1 VVYRRDP
8 CHAILAKGAWT
19 ACTSQMLL
27 MNLLPGLRD
36 LRAPLAAGY
45 LWLTAGWLYFAPQ
58 LPASVDEADGVLKDI
73 YRVIEASGPVAA
85 AAGLSFAAYII
96 GILSTGL
103 LTGPIS
109 FTTKRMLP
117 ATVRFL
123 VTAPAYILAA
133 LGIFWNRAPTVSE
146 RYEAFIN
153 EVYRGWSRSTWTRAE
168 NLVILKLRVRIIKD
182 SRFRDLVL
190 DKLRPTIPQQ
200 LKIYEFRNQSKFTP
214 FRDLILGVRDH
225 LRNWSRPES
234 EQQETEKI
242 RELRSRW
249 ESLSPGS
256 QSSYMDYVWVD
267 PSESDRE
274 TKLMGQVSALIE
286 NGAYPVVESILES
299 TINLNGHTQ
308 DVVSELQ
315 LAPERLVG
323 EKPATYDR
331 WDRLKG
337 EGEFREAIVPPLVAI
352 LIALFSRGVLTWPSG
367 LLLLIPAVVIL
378 IQGMIKLNQAD
389 GQLIQTL
396 EAEVIPSTSLARLE
410 KMDPY
415 WLRAA
420 DHDELDSLVSER
432 AVSDDAALEVTQRK
446 PQVEALR
453 GQVGTTKPGGHFERT
468 D

>member
-1 VVYRRDP
+1 
-8 CHAILAKGAWT
+8 
-19 ACTSQMLL
+19 
-27 MNLLPGLRD
+27 
-36 LRAPLAAGY
+36 
-45 LWLTAGWLYFAPQ
+45 
-58 LPASVDEADGVLKDI
+58 
-73 YRVIEASGPVAA
+73 
-85 AAGLSFAAYII
+85 
-96 GILSTGL
+96 
-103 LTGPIS
+103 
-109 FTTKRMLP
+109 
-117 ATVRFL
+117 
-123 VTAPAYILAA
+123 
-133 LGIFWNRAPTVSE
+133 
-146 RYEAFIN
+146 
-153 EVYRGWSRSTWTRAE
+153 
-168 NLVILKLRVRIIKD
+168 
-182 SRFRDLVL
+182 
-190 DKLRPTIPQQ
+190 
-200 LKIYEFRNQSKFTP
+200 
-214 FRDLILGVRDH
+214 
-225 LRNWSRPES
+225 
-234 EQQETEKI
+234 
-242 RELRSRW
+242 
-249 ESLSPGS
+249 
-256 QSSYMDYVWVD
+256 
-267 PSESDRE
+267 
-274 TKLMGQVSALIE
+274 MGQVSALIE

>member
-1 VVYRRDP
+1 MDDPVVYRRDP

-267 PSESDRE
+267 PSESDR
-274 TKLMGQVSALIE
+274 
-286 NGAYPVVESILES
+286 
-299 TINLNGHTQ
+299 
-308 DVVSELQ
+308 
-315 LAPERLVG
+315 
-323 EKPATYDR
+323 
-331 WDRLKG
+331 
-337 EGEFREAIVPPLVAI
+337 
-352 LIALFSRGVLTWPSG
+352 
-367 LLLLIPAVVIL
+367 
-378 IQGMIKLNQAD
+378 
-389 GQLIQTL
+389 
-396 EAEVIPSTSLARLE
+396 
-410 KMDPY
+410 
-415 WLRAA
+415 
-420 DHDELDSLVSER
+420 
-432 AVSDDAALEVTQRK
+432 
-446 PQVEALR
+446 
-453 GQVGTTKPGGHFERT
+453 
-468 D
+468 